1 MQNLS
6 SLQTDERFDKGYVI
20 ILPGIEG
27 RSRFNKNVAKGLV
40 AGGVPFGIEIH
51 DWTKRFLKIP
61 LLFYNLR
68 SRKRHESQAAIIAS
82 KIFAYQ
88 QKWPN
93 RPVYLIGHSGGGA
106 LIVETLERMPFGNT
120 VTGAVLLGPALSPGY
135 SLKQALR
142 RVDRKIWCFSS
153 WGDCLFLGLITTLAG
168 TVDGR
173 HSHCAGMVGFSN
185 QDLTRDDQDRFEAC
199 PYRTAYFRDWNL
211 GGHFGFTARP
221 FVQRHIA
228 PLLLSCPTSAE
239 AITDDVCENLSLKIA
254 TNGLMRSSPEQ
265 AIPERSDLAIE
276 H

>member
-1 MQNLS
+1 MKNLK

-27 RSRFNKNVAKGLV
+27 RSRFNKNVAWGL
-40 AGGVPFGIEIH
+40 AAAGVPFGIEIH
-51 DWTKRFLKIP
+51 DWTWRICKCP
-61 LLFYNLR
+61 MLLYNLR
-68 SRKRHESQAAIIAS
+68 SRGLHERQAATIAS
-82 KIFAYQ
+82 KISTYQ

-93 RPVYLIGHSGGGA
+93 RPVYLIGHSGGAA
-106 LIVETLERMPFGNT
+106 LTVETLERMPLSSSIS
-120 VTGAVLLGPALSPGY
+120 GAILLGSALSPGY

-142 RVDRKIWCFSS
+142 HVDRKIWSFSS

-173 HSHCAGMVGFSN
+173 HSPSAGMLGSSE
-185 QDLTRDDQDRFEAC
+185 QDLTREDQERFEAC
-199 PYRTAYFRDWNL
+199 PYRRAYFRDWNF

-239 AITDDVCENLSLKIA
+239 AISDAVCENIGLRIA
-254 TNGLMRSSPEQ
+254 STGLLRSSPN
-265 AIPERSDLAIE
+265 PSLSERIDVASDS
-276 H
+276 